1 MEKERD
7 VFVLHTTLGRG
18 LQYRERKENRTADNK
33 HTRCC
38 RGSLDVTGVVGEDK
52 ERQTETQRCGETQ
65 RDAESTEKHN
75 TNNG

>member
-7 VFVLHTTLGRG
+7 VFVLHTTLGRE
-18 LQYRERKENRTADNK
+18 LQYRERKENRRADNK

-38 RGSLDVTGVVGEDK
+38 RGSLDAKRD
-52 ERQTETQRCGETQ
+52 RQRRRETK
-65 RDAESTEKHN
+65 RDAESTGKHN